1 MVLAALVWRAVSSS
15 SLSTAWQYLTPR
27 PDLLQ
32 DPALWLVSAGFTF
45 NLLGLGLGVPME
57 LSASNHFNNTRLTR
71 YIVAQVAEIRESL

>member
-1 MVLAALVWRAVSSS
+1 MLLAGLVWRVVSSS

-27 PDLLQ
+27 PALLQ
-32 DPALWLVSAGFTF
+32 DPALWLASAGFTV

-71 YIVAQVAEIRESL
+71 YINIVVAQVADI